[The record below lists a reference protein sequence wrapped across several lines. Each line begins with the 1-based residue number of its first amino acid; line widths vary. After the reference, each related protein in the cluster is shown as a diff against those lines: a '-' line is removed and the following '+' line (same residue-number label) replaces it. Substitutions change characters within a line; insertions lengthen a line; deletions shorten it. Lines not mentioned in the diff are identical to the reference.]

1 MPHSIPARGAVRWI
15 ALLGVLG
22 LAWLTTPHPV
32 PLYDG
37 IGFPDQPYRFMP
49 PQPGAQPPTN
59 AETTL
64 KVSGGSNV
72 GGLIIN
78 STEAGPQISLY
89 APPHAFAAAGTAPIA
104 IAARPV
110 PPSPPL
116 PPGRLDSNVYAFS
129 LTSAAGP
136 VTIVA
141 AAQPPAITMRSVTA
155 VPTLPVFQYR
165 AGPGAKWQ
173 ELKTRQVGRD
183 IFNTNAPGPGE
194 YVLVQSGAAPK
205 SSSGGHGP
213 LYAVLGATVALVV
226 LVLVGV
232 RIMAGRT
239 PQQ

>member
-1 MPHSIPARGAVRWI
+1 M

-49 PQPGAQPPTN
+49 AKPGAMPATSAATQ
-59 AETTL
+59 L
-64 KVSGGSNV
+64 KVAGGSNL

-78 STEAGPQISLY
+78 STEVGPQISLY
-89 APPHAFAAAGTAPIA
+89 APPHAFAAAGTAPID

-110 PPSPPL
+110 PPSAPL
-116 PPGRLDSNVYAFS
+116 PPGRLDSNVYALS

-136 VTIVA
+136 VTIVPE
-141 AAQPPAITMRSVTA
+141 AQPPAITMRSVTI
-155 VPTLPVFQYR
+155 VPSLPVFQYR
-165 AGPGAKWQ
+165 ANPGAAWR

-183 IFNTNAPGPGE
+183 IFNTNAPGAGE
-194 YVLVQSGAAPK
+194 YVLVQSVATPK
-205 SSSGGHGP
+205 SSSGSRGP
-213 LYAVLGATVALVV
+213 LYAVLGATIVLVV

-232 RIMAGRT
+232 RLLARRS
-239 PQQ
+239 PQP